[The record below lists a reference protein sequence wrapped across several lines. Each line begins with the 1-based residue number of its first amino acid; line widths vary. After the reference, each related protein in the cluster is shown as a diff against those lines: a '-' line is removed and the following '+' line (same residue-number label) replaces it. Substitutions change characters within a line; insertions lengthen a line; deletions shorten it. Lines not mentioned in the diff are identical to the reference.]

1 MLSTR
6 IELRQVIKE
15 YMIGSFRS
23 DNILVTPRLN
33 NLFITIL
40 NVIKKL
46 MVNEIVRAIATFSS
60 FPKKKPPKKIAK
72 MIISV
77 LIAPETRR
85 MSVLF
90 VDWNI
95 GPVVEVNI

>member
-1 MLSTR
+1 M
-6 IELRQVIKE
+6 QVIKE
-15 YMIGSFRS
+15 YMIGSFNS
-23 DNILVTPRLN
+23 DNILVISRLN
-33 NLFITIL
+33 NLFMTIL
-40 NVIKKL
+40 NVMKQLI
-46 MVNEIVRAIATFSS
+46 VNEIVRAIATFSS

-72 MIISV
+72 MIVAV

-90 VDWNI
+90 ADWNI